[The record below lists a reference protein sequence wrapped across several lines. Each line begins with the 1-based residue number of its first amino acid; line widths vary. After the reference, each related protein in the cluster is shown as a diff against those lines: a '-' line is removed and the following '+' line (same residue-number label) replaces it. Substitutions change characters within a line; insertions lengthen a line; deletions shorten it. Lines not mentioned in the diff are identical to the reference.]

1 MNGIIGSVVVL
12 EESPC
17 PRGSSRTDLQ
27 LLVLVLVLEPQ
38 VLVRVFVF
46 EPQVLVLVL
55 EPQVLVRV
63 LVLKPQV
70 IVLVLD
76 LGSSSP
82 CPCSC
87 PRITSVLVL
96 EP

>member
-27 LLVLVLVLEPQ
+27 LL
-38 VLVRVFVF
+38 
-46 EPQVLVLVL
+46 VLVLVL